1 MEVNVRYTGPKVRLS
16 RRAGVP
22 LTRKA
27 VGYFER
33 RPYPPGEHGRGTSR
47 RNTGDYGLRLL
58 EKQKLR
64 WYYDV
69 SERQLR
75 RYWDLAVRKPGA
87 SGAELVTLL
96 ETRLASLVL
105 RSGLAPS
112 IYAARQYVNH
122 GHIAVD
128 GRKVDIPSYLV
139 KPGQV
144 VTVRERSRRMQPFVG
159 AAEGIH
165 ADDRIPAY
173 IAVDHADLRF
183 TLVNRPEREQIVV
196 PVDEQLVVE
205 FYSR

>member
-1 MEVNVRYTGPKVRLS
+1 MRYTGPKVRLS

-27 VGYFER
+27 VRYFEE
-33 RPYPPGEHGRGTSR
+33 RPYPPGEHGRKTNR
-47 RNTGDYGLRLL
+47 RQTGDYGLRLM

-69 SERQLR
+69 SERQMR
-75 RYWDLAVRKPGA
+75 RYWDLALRGTGRA
-87 SGAELVTLL
+87 GAELVVLL

-112 IYAARQYVNH
+112 IYAARQYVAH
-122 GHIAVD
+122 GHITVD

-144 VTVRERSRRMQPFVG
+144 VAVREKSRRMQPFV
-159 AAEGIH
+159 AASEGTY
-165 ADDRIPAY
+165 ADDRIAAY
-173 IAVDHADLRF
+173 LDVNHAELKF
-183 TLVNRPEREQIVV
+183 TLFSRPLREQVVV

>member
-1 MEVNVRYTGPKVRLS
+1 MRYTGPKVRLS

-27 VGYFER
+27 VRSFER
-33 RPYPPGEHGRGTSR
+33 RPYPPGEHGRRTNR
-47 RNTGDYGLRLL
+47 RGAGDYGLRLM

-75 RYWDLAVRKPGA
+75 RYWDLAVRRPGS
-87 SGAELVTLL
+87 SGAELVALL
-96 ETRLASLVL
+96 ESRLAALVL
-105 RSGLAPS
+105 RAGFAPS
-112 IYAARQYVNH
+112 IYAARQYICH

-128 GRKVDIPSYLV
+128 GHKVDIPSYLV
-139 KPGQV
+139 RPGQV
-144 VTVRERSRRMQPFVG
+144 ITVRERSRRMQPFVA
-159 AAEGIH
+159 AAEGVH
-165 ADDRIPAY
+165 ADDRLAPY
-173 IAVDHADLRF
+173 LSVDHAGLRF
-183 TLVNRPEREQIVV
+183 TLTRRPEREQIAV

>member
-1 MEVNVRYTGPKVRLS
+1 MNVRYTGPKVRLS

-27 VGYFER
+27 VRYFEQ
-33 RPYPPGEHGRGTSR
+33 RPYPPGEHGRKTNR
-47 RNTGDYGLRLL
+47 RNTGDYGLRLM

-75 RYWDLAVRKPGA
+75 RYWDLAVRKSGA
-87 SGAELVTLL
+87 SGAELVTIL
-96 ETRLASLVL
+96 ESRLASLVL
-105 RSGLAPS
+105 RAGLAPS

-144 VTVRERSRRMQPFVG
+144 VTVRERSRRMQPFVA
-159 AAEGIH
+159 AAEGVH
-165 ADDRIPAY
+165 ADERT
-173 IAVDHADLRF
+173 AVYLSVELPDLRF
-183 TLVNRPEREQIVV
+183 TLTRRPERGGIAI

-205 FYSR
+205 YYSR

>member
-1 MEVNVRYTGPKVRLS
+1 MRYTGPKVRLS

-27 VGYFER
+27 VKYFEA
-33 RPYPPGEHGRGTSR
+33 RPYPPGEHGRKTNR
-47 RNTGDYGLRLL
+47 RNVGDYGMRLM

-75 RYWDLAVRKPGA
+75 RYWDLAVRRPGRA
-87 SGAELVTLL
+87 GEELIAIL
-96 ETRLASLVL
+96 ETRLASVVL

-122 GHIAVD
+122 GHITVD

-144 VTVRERSRRMQPFVG
+144 IGVRAKSRQLQPFVA
-159 AAEGIH
+159 AAEGIY
-165 ADDRIPAY
+165 ADERPAAFLS
-173 IAVDHADLRF
+173 IDLKELTV
-183 TLVNRPEREQIVV
+183 TLLQKPVREQIAL

-205 FYSR
+205 HYSR

>member
-1 MEVNVRYTGPKVRLS
+1 MRYTGPKVRLS

-27 VGYFER
+27 VKYFEA
-33 RPYPPGEHGRGTSR
+33 RPYPPGEHGRKTNR
-47 RNTGDYGLRLL
+47 RNVGDYGMRLL

-75 RYWDLAVRKPGA
+75 RYWDLAVRRPGR
-87 SGAELVTLL
+87 SGEELLAIL
-96 ETRLASLVL
+96 ETRLASVVV

-122 GHIAVD
+122 GHITVD

-139 KPGQV
+139 RPGQV
-144 VTVRERSRRMQPFVG
+144 IGVRPKSRQTQPFVA
-159 AAEGIH
+159 AAEGIY
-165 ADDRIPAY
+165 ADERPAGFLS
-173 IAVDHADLRF
+173 VDLKELTV
-183 TLVNRPEREQIVV
+183 TLLQKPVREQIAI

-205 FYSR
+205 HYSR

>member
-1 MEVNVRYTGPKVRLS
+1 MRYTGPKVRLS

-27 VGYFER
+27 VKYFEA
-33 RPYPPGEHGRGTSR
+33 RPYPPGEHGRKTNR
-47 RNTGDYGLRLL
+47 RNVGDYGMRLM

-75 RYWDLAVRKPGA
+75 RYWDLAERRPGR
-87 SGAELVTLL
+87 SGEELLAIL
-96 ETRLASLVL
+96 ETRLASVAASAL
-105 RSGLAPS
+105 GLAAS

-122 GHIAVD
+122 GHITVD

-144 VTVRERSRRMQPFVG
+144 IGVRARSRADAAVRRRRRGRLRRRAPG
-159 AAEGIH
+159 A
-165 ADDRIPAY
+165 PY
-173 IAVDHADLRF
+173 LSVDLKELTV
-183 TLVNRPEREQIVV
+183 TLLSEPVREQIAV

-205 FYSR
+205 HYSR

>member
-1 MEVNVRYTGPKVRLS
+1 MRYTGPKVRLS

-27 VGYFER
+27 VRYFEE
-33 RPYPPGEHGRGTSR
+33 RPYPPGEHGRKTNR
-47 RNTGDYGLRLL
+47 RQTGDYGLRLM

-69 SERQLR
+69 SERQMR
-75 RYWDLAVRKPGA
+75 RYWDMALRGTGR
-87 SGAELVTLL
+87 SGAELVVLL
-96 ETRLASLVL
+96 ESRLASLVL
-105 RSGLAPS
+105 RAGIAPS
-112 IYAARQYVNH
+112 IYAARQYVTH
-122 GHIAVD
+122 GHITVD

-144 VTVRERSRRMQPFVG
+144 IAVRQKSRGMQPFVA
-159 AAEGIH
+159 AAEGVY
-165 ADDRIPAY
+165 ADDRTAAY
-173 IAVDHADLRF
+173 LDVSHADLRF
-183 TLVNRPEREQIVV
+183 TLVGRPLREQIAI

>member
-1 MEVNVRYTGPKVRLS
+1 MRYTGPKVRLS

-27 VGYFER
+27 VRYFEE
-33 RPYPPGEHGRGTSR
+33 RPYPPGEHGRKTNR
-47 RNTGDYGLRLL
+47 RQTGDYGLRLM

-69 SERQLR
+69 SERQMR
-75 RYWDLAVRKPGA
+75 RYWDMALRSPGR
-87 SGAELVTLL
+87 SGAELVVLL
-96 ETRLASLVL
+96 ESRLASLVL
-105 RSGLAPS
+105 RAGLAPS
-112 IYAARQYVNH
+112 IYAARQYVTH

-144 VTVRERSRRMQPFVG
+144 ITVRERSRAMQPFVA
-159 AAEGIH
+159 AAEGVY
-165 ADDRIPAY
+165 ADERTAAY
-173 IAVDHADLRF
+173 LAVDHADLRF
-183 TLVNRPEREQIVV
+183 TVVSRPLREQIAV

>member
-1 MEVNVRYTGPKVRLS
+1 MRYTGPKVRLS

-27 VGYFER
+27 VRYFEQ
-33 RPYPPGEHGRGTSR
+33 RPYPPGEHGRKTNR
-47 RNTGDYGLRLL
+47 RTTGDYGLRLM

-75 RYWDLAVRKPGA
+75 RYWDLAVRRSGA
-87 SGAELVTLL
+87 SGAELVVLL
-96 ETRLASLVL
+96 ESRLASLVL
-105 RSGLAPS
+105 RAGLAPS
-112 IYAARQYVNH
+112 IYAARQYVAH
-122 GHIAVD
+122 GHITVD

-144 VTVRERSRRMQPFVG
+144 VAVRERSRKMQPFVA
-159 AAEGIH
+159 AAEGLY
-165 ADDRIPAY
+165 ADERTAGY
-173 IAVDHADLRF
+173 LSVDHAGLTF
-183 TLVNRPEREQIVV
+183 TLTARPEREQIVV

>member
-1 MEVNVRYTGPKVRLS
+1 MRYTGPKVRLS
-16 RRAGVP
+16 RRAGIP

-27 VGYFER
+27 VKYFEA
-33 RPYPPGEHGRGTSR
+33 RPYPPGEHGRKTSR
-47 RNTGDYGLRLL
+47 RNTGDYGVRLL

-75 RYWDLAVRKPGA
+75 RYWDLAVRRPGR
-87 SGAELVTLL
+87 SGEELLALL

-105 RSGLAPS
+105 RAGLAPS

-122 GHIAVD
+122 GHITVD

-139 KPGQV
+139 KPGQLV
-144 VTVRERSRRMQPFVG
+144 AVRDRSVRMQPFLA
-159 AAEGIH
+159 AAEGTY
-165 ADDRIPAY
+165 ADERIAPY
-173 IAVDHADLRF
+173 LDVDHRGLRF
-183 TLVNRPEREQIVV
+183 TLLRRPEREEIVV

-205 FYSR
+205 HYSR

>member
-1 MEVNVRYTGPKVRLS
+1 MEVSVRYTGPKVRLS

-22 LTRKA
+22 LTKKA
-27 VGYFER
+27 VSYFER
-33 RPYPPGEHGRGTSR
+33 RPYPPGEHGRKTNR
-47 RNTGDYGLRLL
+47 RASGDYALRLL

-96 ETRLASLVL
+96 ETRLASVVL

-112 IYAARQYVNH
+112 IYAARQYIAH

-144 VTVRERSRRMQPFVG
+144 ITVRERSRRMQPFVA
-159 AAEGIH
+159 AAEGAH
-165 ADDRIPAY
+165 ADERVAPY
-173 IAVDHADLRF
+173 LSVDHANLTV
-183 TLVNRPEREQIVV
+183 TLATRPERGQIVV

>member
-1 MEVNVRYTGPKVRLS
+1 MRYTGPKVRLS

-27 VGYFER
+27 VKYFEQ
-33 RPYPPGEHGRGTSR
+33 RPYPPGEHGRKTNR
-47 RNTGDYGLRLL
+47 RNTGDYGVRLL

-75 RYWDLAVRKPGA
+75 RYWDLALRRPGR
-87 SGAELVTLL
+87 SGEELVSIL

-105 RSGLAPS
+105 RAGLAPS

-122 GHIAVD
+122 GHITVD

-139 KPGQV
+139 KPGQ
-144 VTVRERSRRMQPFVG
+144 TIGVRARSRPMQPFVA
-159 AAEGIH
+159 AAEGVY
-165 ADDRIPAY
+165 ADDRIAAY
-173 IAVDHADLRF
+173 LSVDHQNLTA
-183 TLVNRPEREQIVV
+183 TLLTRPVREQIAV

-205 FYSR
+205 HYSR

>member
-1 MEVNVRYTGPKVRLS
+1 MRYTGPKVRLS

-27 VGYFER
+27 VRYFEQ
-33 RPYPPGEHGRGTSR
+33 RPYPPGEHGRKTNR
-47 RNTGDYGLRLL
+47 RTTGDYGLRLM

-87 SGAELVTLL
+87 SGTELVSLL
-96 ETRLASLVL
+96 ESRLASLVL

-112 IYAARQYVNH
+112 IYAARQYISH

-144 VTVRERSRRMQPFVG
+144 ISVRERSRRMQPFV
-159 AAEGIH
+159 AASEGVY
-165 ADDRIPAY
+165 ADERTAPY
-173 IAVDHADLRF
+173 LSVELPELRF
-183 TLVNRPEREQIVV
+183 TLTHRPEREQIAI

>member
-1 MEVNVRYTGPKVRLS
+1 MRYTGPKVRLS

-27 VGYFER
+27 VKYFEA
-33 RPYPPGEHGRGTSR
+33 RPYPPGEHGRKTNR
-47 RNTGDYGLRLL
+47 RNTGDYGVRLL

-75 RYWDLAVRKPGA
+75 RYWDLAVRRPGR
-87 SGAELVTLL
+87 SGEELLTIL
-96 ETRLASLVL
+96 ESRLASLVL
-105 RSGLAPS
+105 RAGIAPS

-139 KPGQV
+139 KPGQT
-144 VTVRERSRRMQPFVG
+144 VTVRDRSRRMPPFVA
-159 AAEGIH
+159 AAEGVH
-165 ADDRIPAY
+165 ADERIAPY
-173 IAVDHADLRF
+173 LDVDHADLRF
-183 TLVNRPEREQIVV
+183 TLLRRPAREEIVI
-196 PVDEQLVVE
+196 PVDEHLVVE
-205 FYSR
+205 HYSR

>member
-1 MEVNVRYTGPKVRLS
+1 MRYTGPKVRLS

-27 VGYFER
+27 VKYFEA
-33 RPYPPGEHGRGTSR
+33 RPYPPGEHGRKTNR
-47 RNTGDYGLRLL
+47 RNVGDYGMRLM

-75 RYWDLAVRKPGA
+75 RYWDLAVRRPGR
-87 SGAELVTLL
+87 SGEELLAIL
-96 ETRLASLVL
+96 ETRLASVVV
-105 RSGLAPS
+105 RSGLAAS

-122 GHIAVD
+122 GHITVD
-128 GRKVDIPSYLV
+128 SRKVDIPSYLV

-144 VTVRERSRRMQPFVG
+144 IGVRARSRQMQPFVA
-159 AAEGIH
+159 AAEGVY
-165 ADDRIPAY
+165 ADERPAAY
-173 IAVDHADLRF
+173 LSVDLKELTV
-183 TLVNRPEREQIVV
+183 TLVSAPTREQIAV

-205 FYSR
+205 HYSR

>member
-1 MEVNVRYTGPKVRLS
+1 MRYTGPKVRLS

-27 VGYFER
+27 VRYFEQ
-33 RPYPPGEHGRGTSR
+33 RPYPPGEHGRKTNR
-47 RNTGDYGLRLL
+47 RSTGDYGMRLM

-75 RYWDLAVRKPGA
+75 RYWDLAVRREGS
-87 SGAELVTLL
+87 SGAELVSIL
-96 ETRLASLVL
+96 ESRLASLVL
-105 RSGLAPS
+105 RAGLAPS

-122 GHIAVD
+122 GHIQVD

-139 KPGQV
+139 KPGQIIS
-144 VTVRERSRRMQPFVG
+144 VRPKSRTMQPFVA
-159 AAEGIH
+159 AAEGIY
-165 ADDRIPAY
+165 ADDRIAAY
-173 IAVDHADLRF
+173 LSVDHANLTF
-183 TLVNRPEREQIVV
+183 TLYSKPMREQIVV
-196 PVDEQLVVE
+196 PVDEQMVVE

>member
-1 MEVNVRYTGPKVRLS
+1 VRYTGPKVRLS

-27 VGYFER
+27 VRYFEE
-33 RPYPPGEHGRGTSR
+33 RPYPPGEHGRKTNR
-47 RNTGDYGLRLL
+47 RQTGDYGLRLM

-69 SERQLR
+69 SERQMR
-75 RYWDLAVRKPGA
+75 RYWDLALRGGGRA
-87 SGAELVTLL
+87 GAELVVLL

-112 IYAARQYVNH
+112 IYAARQYVAH
-122 GHIAVD
+122 GHITVD

-139 KPGQV
+139 RPGQV
-144 VTVRERSRRMQPFVG
+144 VAVREKSRRMQPFV
-159 AAEGIH
+159 AASEGVY
-165 ADDRIPAY
+165 ADERVAAY
-173 IAVDHADLRF
+173 LGVDHAELRF
-183 TLVNRPEREQIVV
+183 TLLSRPLREQVVV

>member
-1 MEVNVRYTGPKVRLS
+1 MRYTGPKVRLS

-27 VGYFER
+27 VRYFEQ
-33 RPYPPGEHGRGTSR
+33 RPYPPGEHGRKTNR
-47 RNTGDYGLRLL
+47 RNTGDYGLRLM

-75 RYWDLAVRKPGA
+75 RYWDLAVRKSGA
-87 SGAELVTLL
+87 SGAELVTIL
-96 ETRLASLVL
+96 ESRLASLVL
-105 RSGLAPS
+105 RAGLAPS
-112 IYAARQYVNH
+112 IYAARQYINH

-144 VTVRERSRRMQPFVG
+144 ISVRERSRQMQPFV
-159 AAEGIH
+159 AASEGVY
-165 ADDRIPAY
+165 ADDRPAGY
-173 IAVDHADLRF
+173 LSVELQELRF
-183 TLVNRPEREQIVV
+183 TLVGRPQREQIAI

>member
-1 MEVNVRYTGPKVRLS
+1 MRYTGPKVRLS

-27 VGYFER
+27 VKYFEQ
-33 RPYPPGEHGRGTSR
+33 RPYPPGEHGRKTNR
-47 RNTGDYGLRLL
+47 RQTGDYGLRLM

-69 SERQLR
+69 SERQMR
-75 RYWDLAVRKPGA
+75 RYWDLALRASGR
-87 SGAELVTLL
+87 SGAELVVLL

-112 IYAARQYVNH
+112 IYAARQYVAH
-122 GHIAVD
+122 GHITVD

-144 VTVRERSRRMQPFVG
+144 VAVREKSRRLQPFV
-159 AAEGIH
+159 AASEGVY
-165 ADDRIPAY
+165 ADDRIAAY
-173 IAVDHADLRF
+173 LDVNHAELRF
-183 TLVNRPEREQIVV
+183 TLFGRPLREQIVV

>member
-1 MEVNVRYTGPKVRLS
+1 MSRYTGPRARVS
-16 RRAGVP
+16 RRLGVNIWGTKGEMVA
-22 LTRKA
+22 L
-27 VGYFER
+27 ER
-33 RPYPPGEHGRGTSR
+33 RPYPPGEHGRKTNR
-47 RNTGDYGLRLL
+47 RASGDYALRLL

-96 ETRLASLVL
+96 ETRLASVVL

-112 IYAARQYVNH
+112 IYAARQYIAH

-144 VTVRERSRRMQPFVG
+144 ITVRERSRRMQPFVA
-159 AAEGIH
+159 AAEGVH
-165 ADDRIPAY
+165 ADERVAPY
-173 IAVDHADLRF
+173 LSVDHANLTV
-183 TLVNRPEREQIVV
+183 TLAARPERGQIVV

>member
-1 MEVNVRYTGPKVRLS
+1 VNVRYTGPKVRLS

-27 VGYFER
+27 VRYFEQ
-33 RPYPPGEHGRGTSR
+33 RPYPPGEHGRKTNR
-47 RNTGDYGLRLL
+47 RNTGDYGLRLM

-75 RYWDLAVRKPGA
+75 RYWDLAVRKSGA
-87 SGAELVTLL
+87 SGAELVTIL
-96 ETRLASLVL
+96 ESRLASLVL
-105 RSGLAPS
+105 RAGLAPS
-112 IYAARQYVNH
+112 IYAARQYISH

-139 KPGQV
+139 RPGQV
-144 VTVRERSRRMQPFVG
+144 ISVRERSRRMQPFVA
-159 AAEGIH
+159 AAEGVY
-165 ADDRIPAY
+165 ADERTAAY
-173 IAVDHADLRF
+173 LSVELQELRF
-183 TLVNRPEREQIVV
+183 TLVDRPRREQIAV

>member
-1 MEVNVRYTGPKVRLS
+1 MRYTGPKVRLS

-27 VGYFER
+27 VRYFEE
-33 RPYPPGEHGRGTSR
+33 RPYPPGEHGRKTNR
-47 RNTGDYGLRLL
+47 RQTGDYGLRLM

-69 SERQLR
+69 SERQMR
-75 RYWDLAVRKPGA
+75 RYWDLALRGGGRA
-87 SGAELVTLL
+87 GAELVVLL

-112 IYAARQYVNH
+112 IYAARQYVAH
-122 GHIAVD
+122 GHITVD

-139 KPGQV
+139 RPGQV
-144 VTVRERSRRMQPFVG
+144 VAVREKSRRMQPFV
-159 AAEGIH
+159 AASEGVY
-165 ADDRIPAY
+165 ADERVAAY
-173 IAVDHADLRF
+173 LGVDHAELRF
-183 TLVNRPEREQIVV
+183 TLLSRPLREQVVV

>member
-1 MEVNVRYTGPKVRLS
+1 MRYTGPKVRLS

-27 VGYFER
+27 VRYFEQ
-33 RPYPPGEHGRGTSR
+33 RPYPPGEHGRKTNR

-75 RYWDLAVRKPGA
+75 RYWDLAVRKEGA
-87 SGAELVTLL
+87 SGAELVTIL

-105 RSGLAPS
+105 RAGLAPS
-112 IYAARQYVNH
+112 IYAARQYIAH

-144 VTVRERSRRMQPFVG
+144 VSVRERSRRMQPFVA
-159 AAEGIH
+159 AAEGVY
-165 ADDRIPAY
+165 ADERVAAY
-173 IAVDHADLRF
+173 LSVDHQDLRF
-183 TLVNRPEREQIVV
+183 TLVQRPLREQIVV

>member
-1 MEVNVRYTGPKVRLS
+1 VNVRYTGPKVRLS

-27 VGYFER
+27 VRYFEQ
-33 RPYPPGEHGRGTSR
+33 RPYPPGEHGRRTSR
-47 RNTGDYGLRLL
+47 RNTGDYGLRLM

-96 ETRLASLVL
+96 ESRLASLVL
-105 RSGLAPS
+105 RAGLAPS
-112 IYAARQYVNH
+112 IYAARQYIAH

-144 VTVRERSRRMQPFVG
+144 VSVRERSRRMQPFVA
-159 AAEGIH
+159 AAEGVH
-165 ADDRIPAY
+165 ADERTAPY
-173 IAVDHADLRF
+173 LSVELPELRF
-183 TLVNRPEREQIVV
+183 TLTHRPEREQIIV

>member
-1 MEVNVRYTGPKVRLS
+1 MRYTGPKVRLS

-27 VGYFER
+27 VKYFEA
-33 RPYPPGEHGRGTSR
+33 RPYPPGEHGRKTSR
-47 RNTGDYGLRLL
+47 RNTGDYGMRLL

-75 RYWDLAVRKPGA
+75 RYWDLAVRRPGR
-87 SGAELVTLL
+87 SGEELVALL

-105 RSGLAPS
+105 RAGLAPS

-122 GHIAVD
+122 GHITVD
-128 GRKVDIPSYLV
+128 GRKVDIPSYQV
-139 KPGQV
+139 KPGQSV
-144 VTVRERSRRMQPFVG
+144 GVRDRSAGRQPFVA
-159 AAEGIH
+159 AAEGTY
-165 ADDRIPAY
+165 ADDRTAPY
-173 IAVDHADLRF
+173 LDVDHRGLNF
-183 TLVNRPEREQIVV
+183 TLLRRPAREEIVV

-205 FYSR
+205 YYSR

>member
-1 MEVNVRYTGPKVRLS
+1 MNVRYTGPKVRLS

-27 VGYFER
+27 VRYFEQ
-33 RPYPPGEHGRGTSR
+33 RPYPPGEHGRKTNR
-47 RNTGDYGLRLL
+47 RNTGDYGLRLM

-75 RYWDLAVRKPGA
+75 RYWDLAVRKSGA
-87 SGAELVTLL
+87 SGAELVTIL
-96 ETRLASLVL
+96 ESRLASLVL
-105 RSGLAPS
+105 RAGLAPS
-112 IYAARQYVNH
+112 IYAARQYISH

-144 VTVRERSRRMQPFVG
+144 ISVRERSRRMQPFVA
-159 AAEGIH
+159 AAEGVY
-165 ADDRIPAY
+165 ADERTAAY
-173 IAVDHADLRF
+173 LSVELQELRF
-183 TLVNRPEREQIVV
+183 TLVDRPQREQIAV

>member
-1 MEVNVRYTGPKVRLS
+1 MRYTGPKVRLS

-27 VGYFER
+27 VRYFEQ
-33 RPYPPGEHGRGTSR
+33 RPYPPGEHGRKTSR
-47 RNTGDYGLRLL
+47 RNTGDYGLRLM

-75 RYWDLAVRKPGA
+75 RYWDLAVRRSGA

-105 RSGLAPS
+105 RAGLAPS

-144 VTVRERSRRMQPFVG
+144 VSVRERSRRMHPFVA
-159 AAEGIH
+159 AAEGVH
-165 ADDRIPAY
+165 ADERTAPY
-173 IAVDHADLRF
+173 LSVELPELRF
-183 TLVNRPEREQIVV
+183 TLTHRPEREQIIV

>member
-1 MEVNVRYTGPKVRLS
+1 MRYTGPKVRLS

-27 VGYFER
+27 IRYFEA
-33 RPYPPGEHGRGTSR
+33 RPYPPGEHGRKTNR
-47 RNTGDYGLRLL
+47 RSTGDYGMRLM

-75 RYWDLAVRKPGA
+75 RYWDLAVRRQGS
-87 SGAELVTLL
+87 SGSELVSIL
-96 ETRLASLVL
+96 ESRLASLVL

-122 GHIAVD
+122 GHITVD
-128 GRKVDIPSYLV
+128 GGKVDIPSYLV
-139 KPGQV
+139 KPGQIV
-144 VTVRERSRRMQPFVG
+144 GVRQKSRTMQSFVA
-159 AAEGIH
+159 AAEGIY
-165 ADDRIPAY
+165 ADERIAPY
-173 IAVDHADLRF
+173 LAVDHSQLTF
-183 TLVNRPEREQIVV
+183 TLVSKPEREQINT